1 VSGVAFWCSS
11 TGQVWTWRYTPFLG
25 VWVVAAT
32 FIGGYV
38 LAHRR
43 AGRPLDRRLTRRW
56 ILGVLA
62 VFVVSEW
69 PIGQLG
75 VGYLATVGIA
85 GTSSTRSSP
94 HRCCWWAA
102 DLAGRPL
109 APGGTR
115 RAERGRL
122 PHPVAGRAA
131 DLQRRAVRHAR
142 AHRGR
147 HAQGQPARL
156 LQRRRAAP
164 RGGAGLVV
172 AGDPARAER
181 NAIEEPIRAF
191 YLFASSVLMF
201 VPAAFLT
208 FSPLPLYGLYELAPP
223 LWLGFD
229 AVADQQA
236 AGIVMNVVGGFVL
249 WAIIAVLFIRW
260 AGQQEAED
268 ARMRRERSARVLD
281 AVRTLEAE
289 AGERPRRSERGPEEA
304 TERREVA
311 SGIDVDGAAVSPARD
326 ELEPGRWVPLRD
338 QLGRD
343 LDRHHVVVG
352 PVVGE
357 HRQREVLGVREVVE
371 VPPVDPRR
379 ELAVRHDQRGELS
392 GEPLVGG
399 DVLEDAPPLERRCV
413 EDEPDRGRVVGEA
426 SGSRPRCRR

>member
-11 TGQVWTWRYTPFLG
+11 TGQVWVWRYTPFLG

-32 FIGGYV
+32 FIGGYL

-75 VGYLATVGIA
+75 VGYLATVGIVRYVVY
-85 GTSSTRSSP
+85 TFV
-94 HRCCWWAA
+94 AA
-102 DLAGRPL
+102 PL
-109 APGGTR
+109 LLGGLPTWLVDRWLPPGTR
-115 RAERGRL
+115 RAEAVGFLTRW
-122 PHPVAGRAA
+122 PVALLIFNAVLFGTHVPIVVDTLKVSQLGSFSVDVLHLGAA
-131 DLQRRAVRHAR
+131 LVWWWPAIRRET
-142 AHRGR
+142 
-147 HAQGQPARL
+147 
-156 LQRRRAAP
+156 
-164 RGGAGLVV
+164 
-172 AGDPARAER
+172 ER

-236 AGIVMNVVGGFVL
+236 AGIVMNVIGGFVL

-289 AGERPRRSERGPEEA
+289 AGETADQSAPRK
-304 TERREVA
+304 RRN
-311 SGIDVDGAAVSPARD
+311 AAR
-326 ELEPGRWVPLRD
+326 
-338 QLGRD
+338 
-343 LDRHHVVVG
+343 
-352 PVVGE
+352 
-357 HRQREVLGVREVVE
+357 
-371 VPPVDPRR
+371 
-379 ELAVRHDQRGELS
+379 
-392 GEPLVGG
+392 
-399 DVLEDAPPLERRCV
+399 
-413 EDEPDRGRVVGEA
+413 
-426 SGSRPRCRR
+426 